1 MMVKPI
7 YRYTLSI
14 PHNAGRGGVLL
25 YSASAIIAQ
34 ARMIPQNAIAA
45 AVKRIVV
52 AAHPS
57 SVILFGSRATGKAAA
72 DSDLDF
78 LVIESEVPSKVREMA
93 RLRQAVGDVGV
104 GVDILVCTKK
114 EAAEWGRL
122 PGTTLYWALKE
133 GKVLYE
139 APH

>member
-1 MMVKPI
+1 M
-7 YRYTLSI
+7 T
-14 PHNAGRGGVLL
+14 
-25 YSASAIIAQ
+25 
-34 ARMIPQNAIAA
+34 PQNAIDT
-45 AVKRIVV
+45 AVRRIV
-52 AAHPS
+52 ATARPS
-57 SVILFGSRATGKAAA
+57 SVILFGSLATGEATA
-72 DSDLDF
+72 DSDIDI
-78 LVIESEVPSKVREMA
+78 LVIESKVPSKVKEMS
-93 RLRQAVGDVGV
+93 RLRRAVGNVGV